1 VKYRFRQKM
10 KSSRLIRT
18 LLILLILALNIGCDQ
33 LSKSFVRHNLDE
45 YSEYTYLH
53 RHISIRRVE
62 NTGAFLSLGD
72 NLKGPLRDI
81 LLNILPLLAVLFG
94 LYYIFTKTD
103 LNRITLVGIIFI
115 VGGGIGNIYDRVVHG
130 SVTDFMHIDFVIFQ
144 TGIFN
149 VADMSI
155 MAGTFMILLH
165 AWLKKK
171 PEEEE
176 LKTGAP
182 EEGQI

>member
-1 VKYRFRQKM
+1 M

-18 LLILLILALNIGCDQ
+18 LLILLVLALNIGCDQ
-33 LSKSFVRHNLDE
+33 LSKSFVRHHLDE

-53 RHISIRRVE
+53 QHISIRRVE

-72 NLKGPLRDI
+72 SLSGPMKTI
-81 LLNILPLLAVLFG
+81 LLNVLPLLAVLFG
-94 LYYIFTKTD
+94 LYYIFAKAD
-103 LNRITLVGIIFI
+103 LNRVTLVGIIFI
-115 VGGGIGNIYDRVVHG
+115 VGGGIGNIYDRIMHG
-130 SVTDFMHIDFVIFQ
+130 SVTDFLHINFVIFQ

-165 AWLKKK
+165 AWFKKK
-171 PEEEE
+171 PEEGV
-176 LKTGAP
+176 KTDTPTG
-182 EEGQI
+182 EQI

>member
-1 VKYRFRQKM
+1 MKSRFRQKM
-10 KSSRLIRT
+10 KSSRLVRT
-18 LLILLILALNIGCDQ
+18 LLIILFLAVNVGCDQ
-33 LSKSFVRHNLDE
+33 GTKAIIKHKFEYYDIVSF
-45 YSEYTYLH
+45 LH
-53 RHISIRRVE
+53 HHIIITRVE
-62 NTGAFLSLGD
+62 NSGAFLGLGD
-72 NLKGPLRDI
+72 SLQGPLRNV

-103 LNRITLVGIIFI
+103 LNRVTLVGIILI
-115 VGGGIGNIYDRVVHG
+115 VGGGIGNVYDRLIHG
-130 SVTDFMHIDFVIFQ
+130 VVTDFLHIDFGIFQ

-165 AWLKKK
+165 AWFKKK

-176 LKTGAP
+176 VKHA
-182 EEGQI
+182 EEPQS